1 MAFHFITDR
10 NHFFHAIN
18 AQQNIASKKGTLAIL
33 SNILIQVER
42 DKIIV
47 TGTDLE
53 IGLKQVIPAEV
64 IEPGTLTL
72 PAKKLFEI
80 ARESNSIT
88 LTFQEKDNQWV
99 DISAGPSL
107 YKLAG
112 MSSDEFP
119 QFPKY
124 NENNMVRMESS
135 IMADLID
142 KTVFS
147 IANDKENMYTLTAAL
162 ICKEEEG
169 EKKFLKMISSD
180 GHRLT
185 MMKKEV
191 DERLD
196 KIQFNPV
203 TLIPKRSIQ
212 EIRKFCEDIDSFMI
226 GLDQKQAILKSED
239 SLLIIRLMEG
249 EFPDIQRI
257 IDTISMENIIEID
270 RLRFLESLKRINLF
284 TEDMFKTVKIEIA
297 DNNILLTSQ
306 NADLGSAKDEFNI
319 KYNGDPLSLGFN
331 CRYLIET
338 LQVME
343 GNIIKAVINSDES
356 PCLII
361 SDDDEGFSSIVMPMK
376 L

>member
-196 KIQFNPV
+196 KIQLNPV